1 MIAGGLQAV
10 FHSLSCLSL
19 VFALL
24 VALASNH
31 EQPARTQLGWSRS
44 MNEYRGSVLTK
55 DGLDLQDG
63 TGERCSGDEHK
74 AAGSACRPLSN
85 TPSDLLRP
93 LTPAVVQGSA
103 APFTTRPDDFDRQLT
118 DSRGREHNTTLIRR
132 VRKEIAT
139 SPHYRKEVA
148 TSARCR
154 KEIPTSPRR
163 CLFVRRTDKITCL
176 LQHQI
181 DQTLPTCSMSHKH
194 KIKPHSLVI
203 AGTAASVSHR
213 TQDNRRQRTR
223 MSMVEQGVGVADA
236 TATDHFWADD
246 LATNMARHSEDF
258 SYQLGDTSLESQP
271 DEPADDGINVV
282 VVQSAGRNTK
292 SDRPLRNWLLHRD
305 EYLLENLRR
314 EGQGSPKI
322 MLDQACLR
330 ESMYCSRCI
339 VAAHVQHPTHFLE
352 KWNGTNFVRG
362 RRWLQE
368 LGLHIQLGH
377 PPGVI
382 CPYRQAAAH
391 DFVLYHLTG
400 VHEMNVDFCGCPR
413 DAQPDSPPEER
424 RTQLLRACWWPATI
438 TAPNTCATFRAL
450 HHFQIINCLGKL
462 SAYDFLRGLEMCTNH
477 DGLDKPPWR
486 EVKHHKRAK
495 RGHDEGGIAAMK
507 QGELVIPCRACP
519 QPGWNLPPNWEN
531 INPFYRF
538 IYIVFLAADANFR
551 LGNHCVSSE
560 ASDPILGDGFG
571 YFCRQH
577 GEDGYYAHIAKHVDE
592 EEISNCSGFR
602 AMFLANS
609 KRVWGLRTTGVGG
622 QCNIDFVVLSALM
635 TFAMAWLVF
644 SYDIACQ
651 YAIKFWERIAK
662 MPEAMHLKL
671 LPANVWWMVPNF
683 HLPDHLTKCRSPF
696 SFHWMRSAGMMN
708 GEGIEQN
715 WAFSNGG
722 GAFDEVDGPWVTS
735 GDTRGC
741 CWQCRLA
748 VAIKD
753 GNQHR
758 VVFDTFSMGLEEA
771 HPEKIKEWRAWV
783 ERWESTQHT
792 TPEDSPFDMPEE
804 VTSLRQIQLEIAMEE
819 FVSTS
824 EGVEIEREHT
834 PSTFIIMGLHIEESQ
849 RHLEVSVRALRN
861 PSPSQKLDFTKRRI
875 SLLKRIHKFR
885 ELQTVYMPSVRAV
898 LTNVQKQMY
907 DGGGDKLPEVSRL
920 FMPSEIADPRSRER
934 VVCHGPAHAGGTPAR
949 GRGNGGAGKCL
960 CGPLHVHHDQQIQ
973 AAQLYWP
980 GADDERP
987 GNIAPDQHP
996 HPHHQIALPIL
1007 PGGTGSTSGT
1017 WRLGGAPLYAQR
1029 RRHPWLV
1036 ASGEGS
1042 THSLLDLVPGRSR
1055 GGRSSRYTEEV
1066 MLLRE
1071 EMCRTI
1077 AYGQTAAMQWDAL
1090 AVAELPG
1097 ASVEVTEGWCTYT
1110 AEQAATERAH
1120 CTDLERSWTGL
1131 LMRADTYLEGRNLV
1145 DLVALVTVE
1154 VDIADELDAEEEEA
1168 RLEGEE
1174 EEEGGPA
1181 QGAVDE
1187 GNGMYF

>member
-1 MIAGGLQAV
+1 
-10 FHSLSCLSL
+10 
-19 VFALL
+19 
-24 VALASNH
+24 
-31 EQPARTQLGWSRS
+31 
-44 MNEYRGSVLTK
+44 
-55 DGLDLQDG
+55 
-63 TGERCSGDEHK
+63 
-74 AAGSACRPLSN
+74 
-85 TPSDLLRP
+85 
-93 LTPAVVQGSA
+93 
-103 APFTTRPDDFDRQLT
+103 
-118 DSRGREHNTTLIRR
+118 
-132 VRKEIAT
+132 
-139 SPHYRKEVA
+139 
-148 TSARCR
+148 
-154 KEIPTSPRR
+154 
-163 CLFVRRTDKITCL
+163 
-176 LQHQI
+176 
-181 DQTLPTCSMSHKH
+181 MSHKR

-223 MSMVEQGVGVADA
+223 MSVVEQGAGVADA

-292 SDRPLRNWLLHRD
+292 TVRCKIGFRIGTSIYWRTYAARD
-305 EYLLENLRR
+305 EVPQKITLGALVVHVWIPDENVRFANAR
-314 EGQGSPKI
+314 ARQFGVVWIKRASGK
-322 MLDQACLR
+322 ACTVRGVLWPHTF
-330 ESMYCSRCI
+330 STPHIFWRC
-339 VAAHVQHPTHFLE
+339 V
-352 KWNGTNFVRG
+352 KWNGSNFVRG

-368 LGLHIQLGH
+368 LGLRVQLGH

-391 DFVLYHLTG
+391 DFVLYDLTG
-400 VHEMNVDFCGCPR
+400 VHEMNVDFCGCPK

-450 HHFQIINCLGKL
+450 RHFQIINCLGKL

-477 DGLDKPPWR
+477 DGLDKPPDRRRPFMHIVRQWR
-486 EVKHHKRAK
+486 EVKRHKRAK
-495 RGHDEGGIAAMK
+495 RGHDEGGIAATK
-507 QGELVIPCRACP
+507 QGELAIPCRACP

-551 LGNHCVSSE
+551 LGNRCVSSE
-560 ASDPILGDGFG
+560 ASDPILGDGMLTRKKSPTAPDFEP
-571 YFCRQH
+571 C
-577 GEDGYYAHIAKHVDE
+577 
-592 EEISNCSGFR
+592 
-602 AMFLANS
+602 FLRTQSAV
-609 KRVWGLRTTGVGG
+609 RGLRTTGVGG
-622 QCNIDFVVLSALM
+622 VTCSRHNMWRANGIGDLQVGERQCNIDFVVLSALM

-651 YAIKFWERIAK
+651 YAIKFWERMAK

-671 LPANVWWMVPNF
+671 PPADVWWMVPNF

-696 SFHWMRSAGMMN
+696 SFHWMRGAGMTN

-715 WAFSNGG
+715 WAFSNG
-722 GAFDEVDGPWVTS
+722 AAPSTRLMGPGSRQATLEDVF
-735 GDTRGC
+735 GFHNYDRLLAMHRILPK
-741 CWQCRLA
+741 RLA

-758 VVFDTFSMGLEEA
+758 VAFDAFSTGLEEA
-771 HPEKIKEWRAWV
+771 RPEQIKEWRAWV

-819 FVSTS
+819 FVCTS

-849 RHLEVSVRALRN
+849 RRLEVSVRALRN

-875 SLLKRIHKFR
+875 ALLKRIHKFR

-907 DGGGDKLPEVSRL
+907 DGGGDELPEVSRL

-934 VVCHGPAHAGGTPAR
+934 VCAMGLPTLEARLREAEATEALESVRAGLRTRTMTNRYKLRNYTGQGLMTKGQGILRQINICIHIAKLRYRYSRAALVALRGHGDWEERLRMLNDDDIR
-949 GRGNGGAGKCL
+949 GLNERALTAEEKAQNKQWADIGGAIIEG
-960 CGPLHVHHDQQIQ
+960 GITR
-973 AAQLYWP
+973 AA
-980 GADDERP
+980 G
-987 GNIAPDQHP
+987 
-996 HPHHQIALPIL
+996 
-1007 PGGTGSTSGT
+1007 
-1017 WRLGGAPLYAQR
+1017 
-1029 RRHPWLV
+1029 V

-1042 THSLLDLVPGRSR
+1042 HTLSWIWYQVGAGEGENDKRLEEALRVEWCKALA
-1055 GGRSSRYTEEV
+1055 RSSRYTEEV

-1071 EMCRTI
+1071 EMRRTI

-1097 ASVEVTEGWCTYT
+1097 ASAEVTEGRCAYA
-1110 AEQAATERAH
+1110 AEQAATERAR
-1120 CTDLERSWTGL
+1120 CTDLERRWTGL
-1131 LMRADTYLEGRNLV
+1131 LMRADAYLEGRNLV
-1145 DLVALVTVE
+1145 DLAAPVTVE

-1174 EEEGGPA
+1174 EEEGALP
-1181 QGAVDE
+1181 E
-1187 GNGMYF
+1187 GQ

>member
-1 MIAGGLQAV
+1 
-10 FHSLSCLSL
+10 
-19 VFALL
+19 
-24 VALASNH
+24 
-31 EQPARTQLGWSRS
+31 
-44 MNEYRGSVLTK
+44 
-55 DGLDLQDG
+55 
-63 TGERCSGDEHK
+63 
-74 AAGSACRPLSN
+74 
-85 TPSDLLRP
+85 
-93 LTPAVVQGSA
+93 
-103 APFTTRPDDFDRQLT
+103 
-118 DSRGREHNTTLIRR
+118 
-132 VRKEIAT
+132 
-139 SPHYRKEVA
+139 
-148 TSARCR
+148 
-154 KEIPTSPRR
+154 
-163 CLFVRRTDKITCL
+163 
-176 LQHQI
+176 
-181 DQTLPTCSMSHKH
+181 MSHKC

-223 MSMVEQGVGVADA
+223 MSVVEQGAGVADA

-271 DEPADDGINVV
+271 DEPADNGINVV

-292 SDRPLRNWLLHRD
+292 SRRKSTNIYLSRTVRCKIGFRIGTSIYWRTYAARD
-305 EYLLENLRR
+305 EVPQKITLGALVVHVWIPDENVRFANAR
-314 EGQGSPKI
+314 ARQFGVVWIKRASGKASTT
-322 MLDQACLR
+322 R
-330 ESMYCSRCI
+330 
-339 VAAHVQHPTHFLE
+339 VATANSLIQ
-352 KWNGTNFVRG
+352 KWNGSNFVRG

-368 LGLHIQLGH
+368 LGLRVQLGH

-391 DFVLYHLTG
+391 DFVLYDLTG
-400 VHEMNVDFCGCPR
+400 VHEMNVDFCGCPK

-450 HHFQIINCLGKL
+450 RHFQIINCLGKL

-477 DGLDKPPWR
+477 DGLDKPPDRRRPFMHIVRQWR
-486 EVKHHKRAK
+486 EVKRHKRAK
-495 RGHDEGGIAAMK
+495 RGHDEGGIAATK
-507 QGELVIPCRACP
+507 QGELAIPCRACP

-551 LGNHCVSSE
+551 LGNRCVSSE

-571 YFCRQH
+571 YFCRRH

-609 KRVWGLRTTGVGG
+609 KRVRGLRTTGVGG
-622 QCNIDFVVLSALM
+622 VTCSRHNMWRANGIGDLQVGERQCNIDFVVLSALM

-651 YAIKFWERIAK
+651 YAIKFWERMAK

-671 LPANVWWMVPNF
+671 PPADVWWMVPNF

-696 SFHWMRSAGMMN
+696 SFHWMRGAGMTN
-708 GEGIEQN
+708 GEGIEQS
-715 WAFSNGG
+715 WVFSNG
-722 GAFDEVDGPWVTS
+722 AAPSTRLMGPGSRQATLEDVF
-735 GDTRGC
+735 GFHNYDRLLAMHRILPK
-741 CWQCRLA
+741 RLA

-758 VVFDTFSMGLEEA
+758 VAFDAFSTGLEEA
-771 HPEKIKEWRAWV
+771 RPEQIKEWRAWV

-819 FVSTS
+819 FVCTS

-849 RHLEVSVRALRN
+849 RRLEVSVRALRN

-875 SLLKRIHKFR
+875 ALLKRIHKFR

-907 DGGGDKLPEVSRL
+907 DGGGDELPEVSRL

-934 VVCHGPAHAGGTPAR
+934 VCAMGLPTLEARLREAEATEALESVRAGLRTRTMTNRYKLRNYTGQGLMTKGQGILRQINIRIHIAKLRYRYSRAALVALRGHGDWEERLRMLNDDDIR
-949 GRGNGGAGKCL
+949 GLNERALTAEEKAQNKQWADIGGAIIEG
-960 CGPLHVHHDQQIQ
+960 GITR
-973 AAQLYWP
+973 AA
-980 GADDERP
+980 G
-987 GNIAPDQHP
+987 
-996 HPHHQIALPIL
+996 
-1007 PGGTGSTSGT
+1007 
-1017 WRLGGAPLYAQR
+1017 
-1029 RRHPWLV
+1029 V

-1042 THSLLDLVPGRSR
+1042 HTLSWIWYQVGAGEGENDKRLEEALRVEWCKALA
-1055 GGRSSRYTEEV
+1055 RSSRYTEEV

-1071 EMCRTI
+1071 EMRRTI

-1097 ASVEVTEGWCTYT
+1097 ASAEVTEGRCAYA
-1110 AEQAATERAH
+1110 AEQAATERAR
-1120 CTDLERSWTGL
+1120 CTDLERRWTGL
-1131 LMRADTYLEGRNLV
+1131 LMRADAYLEGRNLV
-1145 DLVALVTVE
+1145 DLAAPVTVE

-1174 EEEGGPA
+1174 EEEGALP
-1181 QGAVDE
+1181 E
-1187 GNGMYF
+1187 GQ